1 MAHQVCL
8 VSLQQHHQTRRKL
21 FEVSHSLRSMMY
33 GQDRYRRRYWV
44 LPHCG
49 GVFIEA
55 MESGEGI
62 YKITHYNTSNLSDSR

>member
-1 MAHQVCL
+1 
-8 VSLQQHHQTRRKL
+8 
-21 FEVSHSLRSMMY
+21 MMY

-55 MESGEGI
+55 MESGEGNYSVLHI
-62 YKITHYNTSNLSDSR
+62 YITYEFLY

>member
-1 MAHQVCL
+1 MC
-8 VSLQQHHQTRRKL
+8 LQQHHQIRRKL
-21 FEVSHSLRSMMY
+21 FEISHSLRSMMY

-55 MESGEGI
+55 MESGDG
-62 YKITHYNTSNLSDSR
+62 TVNLLTGACDYGQRL

>member
-1 MAHQVCL
+1 
-8 VSLQQHHQTRRKL
+8 
-21 FEVSHSLRSMMY
+21 MMY

-55 MESGEGI
+55 MESGEGSYTHNYI
-62 YKITHYNTSNLSDSR
+62 NSYMNMPQNTYRKYKSS

>member
-1 MAHQVCL
+1 
-8 VSLQQHHQTRRKL
+8 
-21 FEVSHSLRSMMY
+21 MMY

-55 MESGEGI
+55 MESGEGN
-62 YKITHYNTSNLSDSR
+62 YRVSHYNNGSLFDSRRGTDVLCISIAVSCSMRNSVDSFIIFKE